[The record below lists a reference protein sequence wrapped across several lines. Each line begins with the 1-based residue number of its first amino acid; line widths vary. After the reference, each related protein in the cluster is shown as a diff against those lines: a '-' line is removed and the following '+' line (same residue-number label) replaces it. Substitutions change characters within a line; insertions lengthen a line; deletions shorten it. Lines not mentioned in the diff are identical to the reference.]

1 MKTLLIGAGAI
12 GGTIG
17 TLLKHA
23 GYDIRIMCLNDEIK
37 ELIEKNKFTLT
48 GAKGEYHEEFTCYS
62 SYDQLGDEKFDYV
75 IIATKIFVM
84 PKVAALVLP
93 FIRDDSLVVGMQN
106 GICTAELAEVVGD
119 SRAVGCMLG
128 FGATRISDCEVN
140 MTSKGEMVIGVHDG
154 SVPPA
159 LKELADMLSKV
170 LPTKIST
177 DIKREQYSKL
187 IVNSCINSCAA
198 ITGKTLGVI
207 IDDKR
212 ARNLF
217 LAVAREAMKVAQKM
231 NFDVPSYAGVLN
243 YKLLMKAD
251 NKVFNAFARRLV
263 WIVAKAYGNVK
274 PSTLQSLEHG
284 EKTEIDIFN
293 GYFVRKGA
301 EYGVDVPVCQKI
313 VDMIHEIEDGKREM
327 TPDNLEEFRGL
338 AF

>member
-17 TLLKHA
+17 TLLKNA

-37 ELIEKNKFTLT
+37 NMIEENKFTLT

-62 SYDQLGDEKFDYV
+62 SYGQLGDEKFDYV

-93 FIRDDSLVVGMQN
+93 FIREDTLVVGMQN

-119 SRAVGCMLG
+119 NRAVGCMLG

-140 MTSKGEMVIGVHDG
+140 MTSKGKMVIGLHNG
-154 SVPPA
+154 AITPE
-159 LKELADMLSKV
+159 LNRLADMLSKV
-170 LPTKIST
+170 LPTSVSS
-177 DIKREQYSKL
+177 DIRREQYSKL

-207 IDDKR
+207 INDKR
-212 ARNLF
+212 ARKLF
-217 LAVAREAMKVAQKM
+217 LAVAREAMRIAKAM
-231 NFDVPSYAGVLN
+231 NFDVPPYAGVLN
-243 YKLLMKAD
+243 YKLLMLAD
-251 NKVFNAFARRLV
+251 NPVWNSVAGCLVFMV
-263 WIVAKAYGNVK
+263 SKMYGNVK

-293 GYFVRKGA
+293 GYFVKKGA
-301 EYGVDVPVCQKI
+301 ELGIDVPVCSKI
-313 VDMIHEIEDGKREM
+313 VDMIHEIENGEREM
-327 TPDNLEEFRGL
+327 KVENLDEFKGMI
-338 AF
+338 

>member
-12 GGTIG
+12 GGTVG
-17 TLLKHA
+17 TLIKNA
-23 GYDIRIMCLNDEIK
+23 GFDIRIMCMNDEIK
-37 ELIEKNKFTLT
+37 ELIEKNGFTLH
-48 GAKGEYHEEFTCYS
+48 GAKGEFHEEFTCYS

-93 FIRDDSLVVGMQN
+93 YIREDSLVVGMQN

-119 SRAVGCMLG
+119 DRAVGCMLG

-140 MTSKGEMVIGVHDG
+140 MTSKGEMVIGLHNG
-154 SVPPA
+154 AVPPK
-159 LKELADMLSKV
+159 LNELASMLSKV
-170 LPTKIST
+170 LPTSIST

-187 IVNSCINSCAA
+187 IINSCINSCAA

-207 IDDKR
+207 IDDRR

-217 LAVAREAMKVAQKM
+217 LAVAREAMRVAEAM
-231 NFDVPSYAGVLN
+231 NFDVPPYAKVLN

-251 NKVFNAFARRLV
+251 NAAFNAMARYLV
-263 WIVAKAYGNVK
+263 WIVSKVYGNVR
-274 PSTLQSLEHG
+274 PSTLQSLDHG

-301 EYGVDVPVCQKI
+301 EYGIDVPVNAKL
-313 VDMIHEIEDGKREM
+313 VEMIHEIEDGKRKM
-327 TPDNLEEFRGL
+327 TPDNLDEFKGL